1 MRRSLLR
8 DREKIDST
16 SKPSFVTDCRRR
28 LPTLVVWS
36 PPTADS
42 ASTLAALPTEDSACP
57 LKSLLPPLPTTKH
70 RPLATTKLLLGLRLG
85 LYRQRSCFSVSASA
99 STNDEAA
106 SVSSVLLV
114 LCLSLSCTDLQN
126 PHSLNSVVVESNDI
140 LNDIQEQAEGLER
153 VILHSDGYDTQQN
166 EETTNEQEFQTNKRK
181 KTSGVWTDFHIV
193 SVDGVQK
200 MVDQQTKLN
209 FMPSDG
215 VSSSIPLLH
224 LGKFDMELMRES
236 AANWTMMLKHPFT
249 ILEEVGFNLM
259 MKRGWPE

>member
-1 MRRSLLR
+1 M
-8 DREKIDST
+8 
-16 SKPSFVTDCRRR
+16 P
-28 LPTLVVWS
+28 LPTSFENLQEENLQSLTDGKLGVSSQV
-36 PPTADS
+36 S
-42 ASTLAALPTEDSACP
+42 ASTLADDEASAP
-57 LKSLLPPLPTTKH
+57 GNDEVAARSPP
-70 RPLATTKLLLGLRLG
+70 RPLQTTKLLLGLRLS
-85 LYRQRSCFSVSASA
+85 LYQRRSYFSM
-99 STNDEAA
+99 STG
-106 SVSSVLLV
+106 
-114 LCLSLSCTDLQN
+114 TDLQN

-153 VILHSDGYDTQQN
+153 
-166 EETTNEQEFQTNKRK
+166 
-181 KTSGVWTDFHIV
+181 
-193 SVDGVQK
+193 

-236 AANWTMMLKHPFT
+236 AANWIMMLKHPFT